1 MFVIL
6 AMACIGILVLLL
18 AFVLAIYAR
27 VKGKLVG
34 FARFLT
40 FLALFGC
47 LIPLCAGLCGK
58 SQGISNMEE
67 ALEAADSEYREEME
81 AAGRRFA
88 AIPMKFGG
96 CTTLAFLFPAFVVF
110 IIVPRRKRGWE
121 DALDD

>member
-1 MFVIL
+1 MFAIL
-6 AMACIGILVLLL
+6 GLASIGIFVLLL
-18 AFVLAIYAR
+18 AFVLAIFAR

-58 SQGISNMEE
+58 SQGISQMEE
-67 ALEAADSEYREEME
+67 ALETADSEVREELE
-81 AAGRRFA
+81 ARGREVA
-88 AIPMKFGG
+88 AIPMKIGG
-96 CTTLAFLFPAFVVF
+96 CTSLAFLFPALVVF
-110 IIVPRRKRGWE
+110 IIVPRRRRGWE